1 MGPGLAIEELTPR
14 RRRAISYQRRE
25 FVGVIQIAKV
35 EKVGN
40 GFVVDFGEEERRVA
54 TDALMLAEVFEA
66 WPEREERF
74 EPTSAGLA
82 ALEASGSVVRGSDLP
97 QVDGLPWVDT
107 AVDPQEWPSE
117 PTAPTAVPAASRE
130 EVAAA
135 DEVTRAP
142 IADDGYEYPPVR
154 QEGPNHF
161 VINCP
166 NHGEQ
171 RMTRNGADWVCAGK
185 TNKQACGVAIPSTQ
199 MRRALRRAA

>member
-1 MGPGLAIEELTPR
+1 MGTM
-14 RRRAISYQRRE
+14 
-25 FVGVIQIAKV
+25 QIATV

-40 GFVVDFGEEERRVA
+40 GFVVDFGAEERRVA

-66 WPEREERF
+66 WP
-74 EPTSAGLA
+74 
-82 ALEASGSVVRGSDLP
+82 ALEVRIDLTESGMEALKRSGLLRTGDDPALTPGPSPDSSVAGEGSVCTCTNNEAWHEGGCPALKP
-97 QVDGLPWVDT
+97 
-107 AVDPQEWPSE
+107 DPARPSVE
-117 PTAPTAVPAASRE
+117 PGTGNRE
-130 EVAAA
+130 PGT

-171 RMTRNGADWVCAGK
+171 RMTRNGADWVCTGK